1 MILFHKK
8 VSKFISVNCPEC
20 QGHLDLDENIETAL
34 FQNRK
39 KQSIEENV
47 IRRENEVFSLDKNI
61 AFVERQQNLRRKD
74 RIEKRKATKRRRRE
88 VKKRL
93 K

>member
-8 VSKFISVNCPEC
+8 VSKFISVNWPEC